1 MERIK
6 GGSSSTPSADED
18 SGGELGYDSGRKYLR
33 QTPSWFTRNQ
43 KNDSESYTDY
53 EAIGLLS
60 EDESSKSFKAED
72 TIS

>member
-6 GGSSSTPSADED
+6 GGASSTASADED
-18 SGGELGYDSGRKYLR
+18 SGGELAIAYGHPDMR

-60 EDESSKSFKAED
+60 EDESRKSFKA
-72 TIS
+72 

>member
-6 GGSSSTPSADED
+6 GGSSSTASADED
-18 SGGELGYDSGRKYLR
+18 SGGELDNDTGLQDLR
-33 QTPSWFTRNQ
+33 QPSSWFNRNQ

-60 EDESSKSFKAED
+60 EDESRKSFKA
-72 TIS
+72 

>member
-1 MERIK
+1 MERII
-6 GGSSSTPSADED
+6 GGSSSSASADED
-18 SGGELGYDSGRKYLR
+18 SGGELGFDSGHPNMR

-60 EDESSKSFKAED
+60 EDESRKSFKA
-72 TIS
+72 